1 MQELG
6 KFNLKINLI
15 QNGLKTNISF
25 TISNKLRFIDS
36 FQFLSCS
43 LDSLVK
49 NLSNFKY
56 LSQEFDNK
64 VLDLVNQKGFY
75 PHEYLSDFG
84 KFKEEL
90 LSKEKF
96 YNSLTDRKICDKN
109 NGYKR
114 WNFLYF

>member
-25 TISNKLRFIDS
+25 TISNKLRFTDS